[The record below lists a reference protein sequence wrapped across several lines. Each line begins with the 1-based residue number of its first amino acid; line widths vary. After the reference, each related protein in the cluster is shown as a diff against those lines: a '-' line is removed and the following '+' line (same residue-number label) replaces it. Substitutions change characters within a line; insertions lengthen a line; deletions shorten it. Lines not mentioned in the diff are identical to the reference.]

1 MPLDGNVSL
10 APGKTGVMGLD
21 TVSGTFYTYQNDRID
36 ASAMKDIEECL
47 LEYNYV
53 TKNGDD
59 GIISES

>member
-1 MPLDGNVSL
+1 MQIKEGI
-10 APGKTGVMGLD
+10 AMT
-21 TVSGTFYTYQNDRID
+21 
-36 ASAMKDIEECL
+36 SAMKDIEECL